1 MGGGQVKI
9 EGGITYFG
17 DVRLATPFFEGSQ
30 GGGEHENV
38 KGYSTSNMCTKFIAQ
53 LHNGGKDVDGPM

>member
-1 MGGGQVKI
+1 MIRELSRSMGGGQVKI

-30 GGGEHENV
+30 GGGGSMKTLRDILPQICAPN
-38 KGYSTSNMCTKFIAQ
+38 
-53 LHNGGKDVDGPM
+53 L